1 MMYLKFK
8 DFLSE
13 SLLLEAEETG
23 PLRANMAG
31 NINDASKKGLRHLK
45 NYVMPT
51 LNKAQ
56 KKKVMTNFHD
66 YFTQDEH
73 DKLAKDDGKLHNPDE
88 KTSSHTLA
96 SAHGAHKAG
105 TEVKVTGARHDDQGK
120 IILSTAQHGEIPQS
134 KLTPPK
140 ELKKESAGK
149 HGFAVEEQLAKN
161 FGCKPAGSTKTAYDF
176 TSHCADNENKQAK
189 KLKGVVKETMSEKE
203 TIKTPFN
210 QDTVK
215 GESKLVNAK
224 MGQSALNW
232 DSKSRQWGFTDK
244 RLGEHYK
251 KSMVKVD
258 KNGKAIPSTDKETP
272 GKLMPLLAHL
282 NKNHSDGKIPN
293 SFSIGAPA
301 GSTRKYFSGSD
312 VNSLHVHN
320 KEKAHGTTFTVGD
333 TNDLKGVTTMGHLG
347 NKDLDKLDGS
357 LKIEATHSG
366 KSYAAHWPKSGV
378 MKELAS
384 RSVTKPD
391 LNRDVSRPEHATE
404 IKGIIDKHNKTLK

>member
-1 MMYLKFK
+1 MTYLKFK

-13 SLLLEAEETG
+13 ALLIEDAESG
-23 PLRANMAG
+23 PLRVNMAG

-56 KKKVMTNFHD
+56 KKKVMANFHN
-66 YFTQDEH
+66 YFTQDDH
-73 DKLAKDDGKLHNPDE
+73 GKLAKEDGKLHNSDT
-88 KTSSHTLA
+88 KAASHILA

-105 TEVKVTGARHDDQGK
+105 TEVKVTGATHDDQGR
-120 IILSTAQHGEIPQS
+120 IMLSTAQHGEIPQS

-149 HGFAVEEQLAKN
+149 AGFAVEEQLAKN

-176 TSHCADNENKQAK
+176 TSHCADNENKQSK

-244 RLGEHYK
+244 RLGAHYQK
-251 KSMVKVD
+251 AMVKVD
-258 KNGKAIPSTDKETP
+258 KNGKAIPSTDKETEGRMIP
-272 GKLMPLLAHL
+272 LMQHL

-293 SFSIGAPA
+293 SFSIAAPA
-301 GSTRKYFSGSD
+301 GSTKKYFSGSD

-320 KEKAHGTTFTVGD
+320 KEKGHGTTFTVGD
-333 TNDLKGVTTMGHLG
+333 NNDLKGVTTMGHLG
-347 NKDLDKLDGS
+347 STDLDKLDGS

-384 RSVTKPD
+384 RSVTKPE
-391 LNRDVSRPEHATE
+391 LNRDVSKPDHATE
-404 IKGIIDKHNKTLK
+404 IKNTIDRHNKTLK

>member
-1 MMYLKFK
+1 MIHHKFK

-13 SLLLEAEETG
+13 ALLLEDAEAG
-23 PLRANMAG
+23 PQRANMAG

-56 KKKVMTNFHD
+56 KKKVMANFHN

-73 DKLAKDDGKLHNPDE
+73 DKLAKENGKLHNTDE
-88 KTSSHTLA
+88 KVSSHVLA

-105 TEVKVTGARHDDQGK
+105 TEVKVTGARHDDQGR

-149 HGFAVEEQLAKN
+149 AGFAVEEQLAKN

-176 TSHCADNENKQAK
+176 TSHCADNESKQSK
-189 KLKGVVKETMSEKE
+189 KLKGVVKETMPEKE
-203 TIKTPFN
+203 QIKTPFN

-232 DSKSRQWGFTDK
+232 DSKTRQWGFTDK
-244 RLGEHYK
+244 RLGAHYQK
-251 KSMVKVD
+251 AMVKVD
-258 KNGKAIPSTDKETP
+258 KTGKAIPSTDKTTE
-272 GKLMPLLAHL
+272 GKMVPLLQHL
-282 NKNHSDGKIPN
+282 NTNHSDGKITN
-293 SFSIGAPA
+293 SFSIAAPA

-320 KEKAHGTTFTVGD
+320 KEKEHGTTFTVGD
-333 TNDLKGVTTMGHLG
+333 NNELKGVTTMGHLG

-384 RSVTKPD
+384 RSVTKPE
-391 LNRDVSRPEHATE
+391 LNRDVSKPEHATE
-404 IKGIIDKHNKTLK
+404 IKGLIDKHNKTLK